1 MISGLLKAALLEG
14 DAADLV
20 QGGCLGGAVT
30 GAAGGTQRVAEDDE
44 CLGVVAASAKVAGGG
59 GGQPG
64 GAAGPAVRSGM
75 HGNRHQRG
83 APSTAANSGRQGI
96 PCGLT
101 TTRYRNNLPVAGSSP
116 ARPTMF
122 MYDSG

>member
-75 HGNRHQRG
+75 HGK
-83 APSTAANSGRQGI
+83 P
-96 PCGLT
+96 L
-101 TTRYRNNLPVAGSSP
+101 P
-116 ARPTMF
+116 ARRAV
-122 MYDSG
+122 YSGEQRPAGDPVWVDHNALPQ